1 MTKEEVLQ
9 KVNEFCNEKSYTNAT
24 LTDGFKD
31 KFAEHFVK
39 RYPDANLEDENII
52 GDMKFAINTAFSG
65 ASFGITSKVNE
76 FKSKESDYKTQIE
89 ELTKKISNQEP
100 PKFEL
105 PKDVQDKLDRLEA
118 FEQKEIKKNK
128 FNEVLNVAKKEIR
141 EDYQES
147 FSKFVSS
154 FDVSLDGNV
163 NEQASKWVEK
173 FQDVM
178 KPSIGNIKPL
188 APDTTQKRDEDFL
201 SSLPKF
207 EI

>member
-1 MTKEEVLQ
+1 M
-9 KVNEFCNEKSYTNAT
+9 
-24 LTDGFKD
+24 
-31 KFAEHFVK
+31 
-39 RYPDANLEDENII
+39 
-52 GDMKFAINTAFSG
+52 
-65 ASFGITSKVNE
+65 
-76 FKSKESDYKTQIE
+76 
-89 ELTKKISNQEP
+89 
-100 PKFEL
+100 
-105 PKDVQDKLDRLEA
+105 
-118 FEQKEIKKNK
+118 
-128 FNEVLNVAKKEIR
+128 LNVAKKEIR

-154 FDVSLDGNV
+154 FDVNLDGDV